1 MKEEIKANRKSLRE
15 ETTVFFILC
24 TLAAIAIL
32 YFANPYPDTPK
43 SEPLQL
49 NFSSISFG
57 NPYKS
62 MIVNTTNLYHSTH
75 YNIETPGIFGGLYLE
90 TIKSIPEDGVLN
102 IEVYSSAKL
111 IIIHY
116 WTLLKDGSYFLDRS
130 VAYQ

>member
-1 MKEEIKANRKSLRE
+1 MKDSTKPSLLVLAGLIIIGCIVVWAWPITEI
-15 ETTVFFILC
+15 
-24 TLAAIAIL
+24 
-32 YFANPYPDTPK
+32 NP

-49 NFSSISFG
+49 NFSSVIWG
-57 NPYKS
+57 DPYKS
-62 MIVNTTNLYHSTH
+62 FTLNTTNLYHSTH

-90 TIKSIPEDGVLN
+90 KIKPIPEDGVLN

-130 VAYQ
+130 VGYQ

>member
-1 MKEEIKANRKSLRE
+1 MADETEKTTKAL
-15 ETTVFFILC
+15 V
-24 TLAAIAIL
+24 AIL
-32 YFANPYPDTPK
+32 GLLLIGGIVVWAWPPPEINP

-49 NFSSISFG
+49 NFSSVSWG
-57 NPYKS
+57 DPYKS
-62 MIVNTTNLYHSTH
+62 FTLNTTNLYHSTH

-90 TIKSIPEDGVLN
+90 TIKPIPEDGVLN

-116 WTLLKDGSYFLDRS
+116 WAQLYDGSYVLQRS